1 MIQEFTVKNYRS
13 IKTKQTISF
22 LANKKMNNGRED
34 YLCTQVNDNTKLLKF
49 SVLYGYNAA
58 GKSNILLAMDFL
70 RDLILFGPDTKNEE
84 TGFVPFALDN
94 ESINKSGEFS
104 LIFFIEGIK
113 YEYSVTLDKKRIHFE
128 SLDYTPLNRKAKLFS
143 RTFDDEKKI
152 SKIVIGAGCKL
163 LSKDKLILNGNTLE
177 NSTVLYSYQRSNIHS
192 SVLDKVVSYFKN
204 TLLPIITPSSLLINW
219 SMNKLVKD
227 NTQKDFYVKLLGK
240 ADFQISDLEIKEDK
254 IEVTDE
260 MLATLQEQG
269 LPSSLIK
276 SMEDKKTVET
286 KELLFSH
293 STKNGTHK
301 ISQEEES
308 KGTQRYFSLGGVL
321 KELINSSKVIAIDEI
336 EASLH
341 PDLVA
346 FFLQMFLMNTQNSQ
360 LLVTTHNQFIMD
372 QDYMRNDMI
381 WFCEKDEEGA
391 SNYYCAQDF
400 KLHKNVILSN
410 FYRAGKL
417 GAVPELGSPIIQ
429 EE

>member
-192 SVLDKVVSYFKN
+192 SVLDKVVSYFN
-204 TLLPIITPSSLLINW
+204 P
-219 SMNKLVKD
+219 
-227 NTQKDFYVKLLGK
+227 
-240 ADFQISDLEIKEDK
+240 
-254 IEVTDE
+254 
-260 MLATLQEQG
+260 
-269 LPSSLIK
+269 
-276 SMEDKKTVET
+276 
-286 KELLFSH
+286 
-293 STKNGTHK
+293 
-301 ISQEEES
+301 
-308 KGTQRYFSLGGVL
+308 
-321 KELINSSKVIAIDEI
+321 
-336 EASLH
+336 
-341 PDLVA
+341 
-346 FFLQMFLMNTQNSQ
+346 
-360 LLVTTHNQFIMD
+360 
-372 QDYMRNDMI
+372 
-381 WFCEKDEEGA
+381 
-391 SNYYCAQDF
+391 
-400 KLHKNVILSN
+400 
-410 FYRAGKL
+410 
-417 GAVPELGSPIIQ
+417 
-429 EE
+429 